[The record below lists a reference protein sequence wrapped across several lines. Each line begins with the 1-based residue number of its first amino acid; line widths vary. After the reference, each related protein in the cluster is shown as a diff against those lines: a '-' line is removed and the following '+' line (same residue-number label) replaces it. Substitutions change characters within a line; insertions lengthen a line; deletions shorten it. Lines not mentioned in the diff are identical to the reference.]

1 MKNHSPEKPKSRSGS
16 LKVRF
21 VCFIFA
27 IALAVLAVNLFI
39 IKKIQTVHPIVDQQ
53 LTLIATQAAQST
65 QHIELIADQQIN
77 IERVHQINSA
87 INLLNETTYWYFQGA
102 LTLVTASLESGREK
116 HDQLLQQLTAMSQ
129 SDPENAAVF
138 VGITKEAESFQ
149 LYAERMFEMF
159 ESNSVS
165 MGKSM
170 GEGAKLQA
178 DKVLTLLN
186 ALRDQYVNEQANS
199 MDQISQGSNAI
210 KQAGDAAYAA
220 GEDIGRTAKS
230 IIGSAL
236 TYSVALLVIIAIA
249 AAVAFQ
255 RLLKPIQQLS
265 VRVQAGIKRNDW
277 QLIETQSDPELNG
290 VVSAYN
296 ELVEQINS
304 SRQATEHSA
313 QLLDSLMAQASPKE
327 EGLSE
332 NTNKVQKEI
341 EMVSVATHQLSDSAE
356 QVKSTTETAS
366 ELASQVTSAV
376 TFGQQTITESV
387 QSLERLTHR
396 IDNSTEVVNELAK
409 NTEEIGTVL
418 SVISGISEQTN
429 LLALNAAI
437 EAARAGDQG
446 RGFAVVADEV
456 RSLASRT
463 QQSTIE
469 IQETVQKLQQG
480 AEQAVKEMS
489 ESRASSEKN
498 MAHARQVQDSIEQV
512 AQLVSEMQK
521 LNNQIAEATGEQSS
535 VAISVDDSVMR
546 ITEQITRL
554 TEHALLLDQM
564 AGSVHKISDQL
575 KS

>member
-21 VCFIFA
+21 ACFILA

-65 QHIELIADQQIN
+65 QHIELIANQQIN
-77 IERVHQINSA
+77 IERVHQINGA

-116 HDQLLQQLTAMSQ
+116 HDQLLQQLTAMSR

-220 GEDIGRTAKS
+220 GENIGRTAKS

-236 TYSVALLVIIAIA
+236 TYSVALLVIIVIA

-255 RLLKPIQQLS
+255 MLLKPIQQLS
-265 VRVQAGIKRNDW
+265 KRIQAGIKRNEW
-277 QLIETQSDPELNG
+277 PLLEAHSDPELHG
-290 VVSAYN
+290 VVTAYN
-296 ELVEQINS
+296 KLVEQINS

-366 ELASQVTSAV
+366 ELVSQVTSAV
-376 TFGQQTITESV
+376 TFGQQTIAESV

-463 QQSTIE
+463 QQSTVE